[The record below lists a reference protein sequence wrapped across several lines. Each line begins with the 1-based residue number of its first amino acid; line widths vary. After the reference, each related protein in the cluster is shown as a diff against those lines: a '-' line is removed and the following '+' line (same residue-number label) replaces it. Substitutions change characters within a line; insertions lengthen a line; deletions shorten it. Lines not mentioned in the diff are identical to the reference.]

1 MSSLKLLDDKVAC
14 SLPGR
19 IKQEI
24 RKTEPRG
31 YARLLKLA
39 KHVAGKVWPR
49 KQVICFFFFFGRVG
63 SSLLRAGFLQLR
75 RAGAALPCGAWA
87 SQSGGFGGSVVVARG
102 LSRSV
107 ACGILPDQGSNPCPL
122 LWQADS

>member
-49 KQVICFFFFFGRVG
+49 KQVICFFFFLAVLGLRCCARAF
-63 SSLLRAGFLQLR
+63 SSCGERGLLFLAVRGLLRAVAL
-75 RAGAALPCGAWA
+75 GA
-87 SQSGGFGGSVVVARG
+87 Q
-102 LSRSV
+102 
-107 ACGILPDQGSNPCPL
+107 
-122 LWQADS
+122 